1 MSSVKRF
8 EAHYLTEGV
17 MGGKALACAEM
28 VLASDYD
35 RDTQA
40 LKERLSDR
48 ALDQMRQL
56 EELIECQTERDA
68 LRAQV
73 EAMLAAPANERATA
87 FEACPE
93 SNCDWGAFYRGWMA
107 RAAMQA
113 EQ

>member
-1 MSSVKRF
+1 MSGVKRQKVF
-8 EAHYLTEGV
+8 WDD
-17 MGGKALACAEM
+17 GGETIKRFHEVDA

-40 LKERLSDR
+40 LKAEVERLGGECEGCPM
-48 ALDQMRQL
+48 ATA
-56 EELIECQTERDA
+56 EELRIERDA

-73 EAMLAAPANERATA
+73 EAMRAAPANERAAA